1 MGVSTS
7 ANPEAVVIG
16 AGPYGLSIAAH
27 LRRRGIAFRIF
38 GVPMQNWRCAM
49 PKGMLLKS
57 EGFASNLSDP
67 GGAMTL
73 AQHCKLAGFPYG
85 HQGLPIP
92 LETFVDYGLAFQR
105 SLVPEVEE
113 RTVAELREEG
123 GGFELWLDNGESV
136 VTGRVIVAVGT
147 SYFAYVPEAFA
158 NLPSELIS
166 HSNQHNDL
174 AKFRNQDVI
183 VIGAGQSALETAA
196 LLHEG
201 GASVRVLVREDSVLW
216 NSPPY
221 ATPGL
226 LGRLSK
232 PETGL
237 GRGWKNWFYCHRQDM
252 FSRFPLEYRTKIVQR
267 VLGPAGACW
276 LKERV
281 EGKFPVLCGHT
292 VQAAREAAGRACL
305 TVASANG
312 QMKEIFADHVIA
324 ATGYKV
330 NIAALPFLDNGFKR
344 RIRLDGAA
352 PVLSGNFES
361 SIPRLHFT
369 GLASANQFG
378 PSMRFVV
385 GADYTARRIASS
397 IRPGSA
403 SPIAARR
410 SECLSTK

>member
-7 ANPEAVVIG
+7 ANPELVVIG

-27 LRRRGIAFRIF
+27 LRQRGVAFRIF
-38 GVPMQNWRCAM
+38 GIPMQNWRSAM

-67 GGAMTL
+67 AGAVTL
-73 AQHCKLAGFPYG
+73 AQHCKIAGFPYG
-85 HQGLPIP
+85 ERGLPTS

-105 SLVPEVEE
+105 TLVPDVEE
-113 RTVAELREEG
+113 RTVVELREERG
-123 GGFELWLDNGESV
+123 TFELGLDNGESLT
-136 VTGRVIVAVGT
+136 TGRVVVAVGT
-147 SYFAYVPEAFA
+147 SYFAHVPQAFE
-158 NLPSELIS
+158 NLPSRLIS
-166 HSNQHNDL
+166 HTSQHADL
-174 AKFRNQDVI
+174 ARFADQEVI

-196 LLHEG
+196 LLHEQ
-201 GASVRVLVREDSVLW
+201 GASVRVLVRADSVLW
-216 NSPPY
+216 NAAPY
-221 ATPGL
+221 ATPGF

-237 GRGWKNWFYCHRQDM
+237 GRGWKNWFYCHRQDV
-252 FSRFPLEYRTKIVQR
+252 FSHFPLEYRAKIVKR

-292 VQAAREAAGRACL
+292 VQAAREASGRACL
-305 TVASANG
+305 TVASDNG
-312 QMKEIFADHVIA
+312 PMKEFLADHVIA

-330 NIAALPFLDNGFKR
+330 NIPALPFLDNSLR
-344 RIRLDGAA
+344 QRLRLEGTA
-352 PVLSGNFES
+352 PVLSASFES
-361 SIPRLHFT
+361 SIPGLHFT
-369 GLASANQFG
+369 GLASANRFG

-385 GADYTARRIASS
+385 GADYTARRIAGS
-397 IRPGSA
+397 IRPGRA
-403 SPIAARR
+403 SLIPARR